1 MLQYIIYNM
10 KTTTTKRQWQAIYRL
25 LDRVSPVPYDCGK
38 LCGSACCTISGD
50 HPDEEMGIYLYPG
63 EEQIHDQDDPWL
75 CWTVEQAED
84 YEFPDSWNGDIYF
97 VRCTD
102 PPHCPRS
109 KRPLQCRT
117 YPLAPRLTEDGILI
131 LIKND
136 ENLPYTCPLIVND
149 MELSDDFI
157 RATYTVWS
165 HLIRDPFIYD
175 LILMDSQ
182 K

>member
-1 MLQYIIYNM
+1 MTAENYAEAPAAPSAETTRM
-10 KTTTTKRQWQAIYRL
+10 KKWASI
-25 LDRVSPVPYDCGK
+25 
-38 LCGSACCTISGD
+38 CTREKNRYMTRMTHGCA
-50 HPDEEMGIYLYPG
+50 G
-63 EEQIHDQDDPWL
+63 Q
-75 CWTVEQAED
+75 VEQAED
-84 YEFPDSWNGDIYF
+84 YEFPDSWEGDIYF

-117 YPLAPRLTEDGILI
+117 YPLAPRLTDEGVLI

-157 RATYTVWS
+157 RATYTVWF
-165 HLIRDPFIYD
+165 HLIRDPLIYD
-175 LILMDSQ
+175 LVAMDSEARNQ
-182 K
+182 DEED

>member
-1 MLQYIIYNM
+1 M

-38 LCGSACCTISGD
+38 LCGSACCTVSGE
-50 HPDEEMGIYLYPG
+50 HPDEEMGIYLYPAD
-63 EEQIHDQDDPWL
+63 HWL
-75 CWTVEQAED
+75 SWTAEPAED
-84 YEFPDSWNGDIYF
+84 YEFPDSWNGDVYF
-97 VRCTD
+97 VRCQD
-102 PPHCPRS
+102 PPHCPRH

-117 YPLAPRLTEDGILI
+117 YPLAPRLTDEGVLI